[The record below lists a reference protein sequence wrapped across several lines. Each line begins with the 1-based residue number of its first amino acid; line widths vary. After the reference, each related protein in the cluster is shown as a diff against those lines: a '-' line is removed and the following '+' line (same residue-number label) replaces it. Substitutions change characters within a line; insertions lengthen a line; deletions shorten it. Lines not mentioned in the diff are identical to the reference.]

1 MRLIEIRLLD
11 GPNLYRLEPALKLEI
26 AVGRQRTWYGR
37 REPERHALVQLGAVV
52 PRSAQ
57 PARVAGLA
65 DWVRRLR
72 HEHPDGSSGPV
83 TVHRS
88 SDPGHWILATPWAQG
103 DRARTIAEAALA
115 LVDRDMPVG
124 PATNLTPR
132 QERRLSRWAARIAAA
147 AGEGPTWIRDA
158 DRRMPIVS
166 ISGTNGKTTTTRLIA
181 HILRE
186 AGRRVGATTS
196 DGIVVGSTM
205 IEPGDWTGHG
215 GALAILERDD
225 LDIAV
230 LETARGGI
238 LLRGV
243 AYESNEASVITNV
256 SSDHLD
262 LQGIHTLPELAEVKG
277 TIARMTRSNGWV
289 VLNADDRYVAGI
301 GRRVRAPVAFFSLEG
316 DRSAR
321 IRRHLRAGG
330 RAYLVRDGRLGEAE
344 GATWRPLVPV
354 ADVPIALGGIA
365 RHNVANAL
373 AGAAAARAMG
383 APLAAIK
390 RGLRSFRPTTD
401 ASRGRLN
408 VFRDARRIVVVDF
421 AHNEAG
427 VQVLLD
433 VAEAIARATGAAGRP
448 APITAIVGLAGDRP
462 DDTLRGVGRI
472 VAERVD
478 RFVQKEMLHYLRGRT
493 RESVLGEIRAGA
505 VDGGW
510 SAEIPVYASEVEAV
524 TGELDRTDPAR
535 DGAAAEG
542 TDVIFLMCHEER
554 EEVFELL
561 GKRGLRPVEDPAELA
576 QLVAGAG

>member
-11 GPNLYRLEPALKLEI
+11 GPNLYRLEPALKLEV
-26 AVGRQRTWYGR
+26 AVGRQRSWYGR

-52 PRSAQ
+52 PRRTQ

-72 HEHPDGSSGPV
+72 REHPDGATGPV

-88 SDPGHWILATPWAQG
+88 SDPGHWILAWPWFQG
-103 DRARTIAEAALA
+103 DRARLIAEAALA
-115 LVDRDMPVG
+115 LVDRDMPTG
-124 PATNLTPR
+124 PRANLTPR
-132 QERRLSRWAARIAAA
+132 QERRLARLATRVADA
-147 AGEGPTWIRDA
+147 AGPGPTWIRDA
-158 DRRMPIVS
+158 DRRLPIVS

-196 DGIVVGSTM
+196 DGIVVGDTM
-205 IEPGDWTGHG
+205 VEQGDWTGHG
-215 GALAILERDD
+215 GALDILARDD

-277 TIARMTRSNGWV
+277 VIARITKPDGWV
-289 VLNADDRYVAGI
+289 ILNADDRHVADI
-301 GRRVRAPVAFFSLEG
+301 GRRVRAPIAFFSLVG
-316 DRSAR
+316 DRSPR

-330 RAYLVRDGRLGEAE
+330 RAYLVRDGRLGEAD
-344 GATWRPLVPV
+344 GSIWRRLVPV

-365 RHNVANAL
+365 LHNVANAL
-373 AGAAAARAMG
+373 AAAAAARAIG
-383 APLAAIK
+383 ASLADVK

-408 VFRDARRIVVVDF
+408 VFRDDRRIVVVDF

-433 VAEAIARATGAAGRP
+433 VAEAIARATGTPERR

-493 RESVLGEIRAGA
+493 RESVLGEVRAGA
-505 VDGGW
+505 IDGGW
-510 SAEIPVYASEVEAV
+510 SADIPVYGSELEAMA
-524 TGELDRTDPAR
+524 GELDRTEPTRGGSPDE
-535 DGAAAEG
+535 GAE
-542 TDVIFLMCHEER
+542 VIFLMCHEQR
-554 EEVFELL
+554 EEIFELL
-561 GKRGLRPVEDPAELA
+561 AERGLRAVEDPAELA
-576 QLVAGAG
+576 ALVSG